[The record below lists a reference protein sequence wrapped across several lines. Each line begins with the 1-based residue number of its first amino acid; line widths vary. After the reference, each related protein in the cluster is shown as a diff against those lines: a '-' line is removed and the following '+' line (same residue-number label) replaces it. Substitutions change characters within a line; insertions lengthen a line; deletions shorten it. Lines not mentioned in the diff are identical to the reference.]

1 MGWRLCPLSA
11 LVKSSRWPENDSQ
24 RYQTLTAVIKPF
36 LMETIGEKLL
46 KSISI
51 HVRSNTNSND
61 GCQGTSFSW
70 PRHPRAAHE
79 PLFRAVSLITPS
91 NARRLTNSI
100 HQRRL
105 AFLPIGDPSL
115 DDDDHFPSALFGCLF
130 ISIPSFFASFLWP
143 RLTILII

>member
-61 GCQGTSFSW
+61 GCQGTSFTGGHVILV
-70 PRHPRAAHE
+70 PPMI
-79 PLFRAVSLITPS
+79 LVFRGSKPNHS
-91 NARRLTNSI
+91 
-100 HQRRL
+100 Q
-105 AFLPIGDPSL
+105 
-115 DDDDHFPSALFGCLF
+115 
-130 ISIPSFFASFLWP
+130 
-143 RLTILII
+143 